1 MIKHNVKRTIAFIV
15 NPISGGIDK
24 SNFKSLV
31 ETHLDQDIFSVEVHY
46 TQSSQHNNELAE
58 TIAKRSDIDMMI
70 AAGGD
75 GTINHT
81 AKYAAMH
88 HKIFGI
94 VPYGSGNGLARH
106 LGLKPNSVDA
116 LKVINTC
123 KIIEMDYGTI
133 NDNFFI
139 NVTGVGFDAHVTEL
153 FNKADQRGFW
163 QYTKISLTEF
173 AKYKPQQYEISI
185 DGKRITE
192 QAFIVC
198 VANGSQY
205 GNNAYIAPTA
215 NIQDGIFEITLI
227 KPFKIWQTPLLGM
240 NLFNK
245 SLHQSALSKVYCGKE
260 IYIKQPASGIVN
272 IDGEPV
278 ELSKDLHVKMHHKGL
293 KIIIP

>member
-1 MIKHNVKRTIAFIV
+1 
-15 NPISGGIDK
+15 
-24 SNFKSLV
+24 
-31 ETHLDQDIFSVEVHY
+31 
-46 TQSSQHNNELAE
+46 
-58 TIAKRSDIDMMI
+58 
-70 AAGGD
+70 
-75 GTINHT
+75 
-81 AKYAAMH
+81 
-88 HKIFGI
+88 
-94 VPYGSGNGLARH
+94 
-106 LGLKPNSVDA
+106 
-116 LKVINTC
+116 
-123 KIIEMDYGTI
+123 
-133 NDNFFI
+133 
-139 NVTGVGFDAHVTEL
+139 L